1 MDSTITRPSRTLF
14 LVTSPEVLHAGT
26 PTLLAVTFLADF
38 PGRVVAEVEHGN
50 TRVAQSEDFQGGD
63 AAKYLHGI
71 SIIMF
76 EFKAKIPFSA
86 FSRFNQGPYSSS
98 CEY

>member
-1 MDSTITRPSRTLF
+1 M
-14 LVTSPEVLHAGT
+14 LHAGT
-26 PTLLAVTFLADF
+26 PTPLAVTFLADF

-50 TRVAQSEDFQGGD
+50 TSVAQSEDFQGGD
-63 AAKYLHGI
+63 AAKCLHMI

-76 EFKAKIPFSA
+76 EFEAKIPFYA
-86 FSRFNQGPYSSS
+86 FSRFHQGHYASS

>member
-1 MDSTITRPSRTLF
+1 MLF

-26 PTLLAVTFLADF
+26 PTALAVTFLADF

-50 TRVAQSEDFQGGD
+50 TSVARSEDFHGGD
-63 AAKYLHGI
+63 AAKCSHVI

-76 EFKAKIPFSA
+76 EFFML
-86 FSRFNQGPYSSS
+86 FQV
-98 CEY
+98 